1 MKIFVLGGT
10 GRFGQLTTRLLARHD
25 LVSGLVIGARHL
37 DAAQRV
43 ATALGDKAT
52 AVHID
57 ATQEERL
64 TSLAAECDLLLNTS
78 GPYAQTLLP
87 AIRAAMR
94 SRTHYCDLLE
104 DGQDAEK
111 VLALDAQ
118 AQTAGI
124 TALIGIGVFPGL
136 TNLLAKHA
144 ATQLEQIEE
153 LRVCIVLTI
162 REPRQR
168 LAAMR
173 ASGRISA
180 SWESMLAAASG
191 SPRIYREGYWV
202 DLEALPAGVEVE
214 MPPRRSVTAY
224 PIRLSEAITLPR
236 YLPGVRTVSNCSAC
250 SPRVPMRCFGHKP
263 NGSRRARSRRRRPS
277 CRSSRPWQRNPTRPW
292 PSPRGAPLVPIWV
305 EALGRKEG
313 RRARYACW
321 PTGSWAS
328 TEAILA
334 TAAVKLL
341 RGEICAR
348 GVVPPEAVFEPLPF
362 FTEVAHWGVQELESG
377 EVWPSRFS
385 GATDAIRVTQAQL
398 GG

>member
-43 ATALGDKAT
+43 ATELGDKAT

-64 TSLAAECDLLLNTS
+64 TSLVAECDLLLNTS
-78 GPYAQTLLP
+78 GPYTQTLLP

-144 ATQLEQIEE
+144 AAQLEQVEE

-191 SPRIYREGYWV
+191 SPRIYREGHWV
-202 DLEALPAGVEVE
+202 DLEALPTGVEVE
-214 MPPRRSVTAY
+214 MPPGRSVTAY

-236 YLPGVRTVSNCSAC
+236 YLPGVRTVSTLFSLLP
-250 SPRVPMRCFGHKP
+250 PRADALF
-263 NGSRRARSRRRRPS
+263 RAQA
-277 CRSSRPWQRNPTRPW
+277 QRITAGELEASQAVLSLFEALAAEPDEALALPQ
-292 PSPRGAPLVPIWV
+292 GAPLVPIWV
-305 EALGRKEG
+305 EALGLKAG
-313 RRARYACW
+313 RRAHYACW

-334 TAAVKLL
+334 TAALKLL
-341 RGEICAR
+341 RGEIRAR
-348 GVVPPEAVFEPLPF
+348 GVVPPEAIFEPIPF
-362 FTEVAHWGVQELESG
+362 FTEVAHWGAQELGAG
-377 EVWPSRFS
+377 EVLAESLQWRN
-385 GATDAIRVTQAQL
+385 
-398 GG
+398 